1 MLDEIKK
8 QIEALP
14 EECQLIAVKEAC
26 GGTLGITHDLMGQK
40 SMLIAD
46 AKALCASHTAL
57 EAQVAEMKEL
67 LDAARNI
74 NGKDWGIRWYEENE
88 HSFASG
94 QPGWYCWKDDW
105 EGGHIGPFTSPLEAF
120 KAVKEN
126 K

>member
-14 EECQLIAVKEAC
+14 EECQLIAVKEAF
-26 GGTLGITHDLMGQK
+26 GGTLGVTHDLMGQK
-40 SMLIAD
+40 SILIAD

-67 LDAARNI
+67 LDVAGQFHSDNWLIFRSK
-74 NGKDWGIRWYEENE
+74 NGWWLNNGID
-88 HSFASG
+88 SVVPFA
-94 QPGWYCWKDDW
+94 
-105 EGGHIGPFTSPLEAF
+105 SPLEAF
-120 KAVKEN
+120 KAVKES